1 MPARCGVGT
10 FGRVVWSLV
19 IIAVFCF
26 VPLDLLFQNIEYS
39 AGAQDL
45 TDPATVA
52 QPTDGDF
59 GYATPVYWSGTSQ
72 VCVAFEFLGLD
83 SATSDASLGVVISAT
98 APGVTSIDEY
108 VNEGYSGGVLVISS
122 NFGLSSITIPFLL
135 SQVDKASDVGSAC
148 VDDRPAPYQ
157 RGDGFR
163 EDVAA
168 FSLGQPRA
176 FPNDWYELDDGV
188 HVYLCPPGTAGD
200 SCAPSTIQSSAPIL
214 SNQLQLTTS
223 IIATTRDQDLSMT
236 VATGRRSQFQFVV
249 DRPTLFVVYTYWIAA
264 MPFIL
269 ILAVFLAG
277 VLSAWAKKA
286 KKGDAATEYRPE
298 RTVPAVYEIVFGV
311 AAALVAILPLR
322 AVLIPSSLPSLTRL
336 DIFFGTGSALLVA
349 LSVTWI
355 FVWGPPGRARPR
367 REGGGDPAGRGDS
380 GAAVN
385 PGAET
390 LALRKI

>member
-1 MPARCGVGT
+1 MREMRGIEI
-10 FGRVVWSLV
+10 FGRIVGSLV

-26 VPLDLLFQNIEYS
+26 VPLGLLFQNVEYS

-45 TDPATVA
+45 TDPATLA
-52 QPTDGDF
+52 QPTDGNF
-59 GYATPVYWSGTSQ
+59 GYAVPVYWSAKSQ

-83 SATSDASLGVVISAT
+83 SATSDASLGVVISPT
-98 APGVTSIDEY
+98 AHGVSSIDSY
-108 VNEGYSGGVLVISS
+108 MTSGYSGGVLVISS
-122 NFGLSSITIPFLL
+122 NFGLSSIAIPFLL
-135 SQVDKASDVGSAC
+135 SQVDNASEVGSAC
-148 VDDRPAPYQ
+148 ADRPVPYQ

-163 EDVAA
+163 EDVTA

-176 FPNDWYELDDGV
+176 FPNDWYELDDDV

-214 SNQLQLTTS
+214 SNEPQLTTS

-236 VATGRRSQFQFVV
+236 VTTGRPSQFQFVV

-269 ILAVFLAG
+269 ILAVFLAS
-277 VLSAWAKKA
+277 VLSARARKN
-286 KKGDAATEYRPE
+286 DAAIEYSPE

-355 FVWGPPGRARPR
+355 FAWGPPPR
-367 REGGGDPAGRGDS
+367 RAPTPEKPTNPTATVTRVERGAPEDAEAPEPT
-380 GAAVN
+380 AA
-385 PGAET
+385 PDQ
-390 LALRKI
+390 